1 MNAQPLTHLELTQ
14 FRQFHDLKLQ
24 DLGRINLLVGPNN
37 SGKTSVLEAV
47 ELFCRPLDISTWV
60 DTAWRREIKAA
71 RTPLPEALRW
81 LFPMAV
87 DYPKK
92 HPNQIWI
99 TGTGAFSGR
108 RLLAT
113 CEEFKEIAVQA
124 DSEQESGY
132 VREDADEGSGLAI
145 QLLADFEKPLP
156 GETGETREYQ
166 NRAEFKAYTKRNLT
180 YSSKVEEPFLEVAS
194 ISPFSHRVE
203 SLSTKLFTASI
214 KTERL
219 DQNLREEFVRIL
231 QRLDPDI
238 LDITLVET
246 GRTTNTL
253 LLKHKKTGQTPLS
266 AFGDGIRR
274 ALLIALSIPSVRNGV
289 LLIDELETALHVSA
303 LDNVL
308 KLLRWAADEYN
319 VQVFAT
325 THSLE
330 AVDAVLKAFEQNQS
344 DLVGYRMEKTEGR
357 TALTRYSGPL
367 LHETRYSMGF
377 EIR

>member
-1 MNAQPLTHLELTQ
+1 MNAQALTRLELTQ
-14 FRQFHDLKLQ
+14 FRQFHDVALE

-47 ELFCRPLDISTWV
+47 ELFCRPLDIGTWV

-92 HPNQIWI
+92 NPNQIWI
-99 TGTGAFSGR
+99 SGKGSFAGR

-113 CEEFKEIAVQA
+113 CEEFKEVAGQA
-124 DSEQESGY
+124 DSEPESGR
-132 VREDADEGSGLAI
+132 VREDADEESGLAI
-145 QLLADFEKPLP
+145 QLLADFEKPLS
-156 GETGETREYQ
+156 GETGETRDYQ

-203 SLSTKLFTASI
+203 SLSTKLFTSSI
-214 KTERL
+214 KSERL

-231 QRLDPDI
+231 QKLDPDI

-274 ALLIALSIPSVRNGV
+274 ALLIALSIPSVRDGV

-308 KLLRWAADEYN
+308 KLLKWAADEYN

-330 AVDAVLKAFEQNQS
+330 AVDAVLKALEHDPEALVAYQLNKTQEGTRVKRMPE
-344 DLVGYRMEKTEGR
+344 DLLNRVRLQRG
-357 TALTRYSGPL
+357 LD
-367 LHETRYSMGF
+367 
-377 EIR
+377 IR

>member
-1 MNAQPLTHLELTQ
+1 MNAQPLTRLELTQ
-14 FRQFHDLKLQ
+14 FRQFHDLALQ
-24 DLGRINLLVGPNN
+24 NLGRINLLVGPNN

-47 ELFCRPLDISTWV
+47 ELFWRPLDISTWV

-81 LFPMAV
+81 LFPMAT
-87 DYPKK
+87 DYPKN
-92 HPNQIWI
+92 HPNQIWLC
-99 TGTGAFSGR
+99 GKGGFSGR

-113 CEEFKEIAVQA
+113 CEEFKEVAA
-124 DSEQESGY
+124 QETENPESNPDPGNN
-132 VREDADEGSGLAI
+132 DEESGLAI
-145 QLLADFEKPLP
+145 QVLADFEKPLP
-156 GETGETREYQ
+156 GDTGETREYQ
-166 NRAEFKAYTKRNLT
+166 KRVEFKAYTKRNLS
-180 YSSKVEEPFLEVAS
+180 YSSKVDEPFIEVAS
-194 ISPFSHRVE
+194 ISPFAHRVE
-203 SLSTKLFTASI
+203 SLSAKFFTGAL
-214 KTERL
+214 KNERI
-219 DQNLREEFVRIL
+219 DQNLRQEFVRIL
-231 QRLDPDI
+231 QQLDPDI

-308 KLLRWAADEYN
+308 KLLKWAADEYN

-330 AVDAVLKAFEQNQS
+330 AVDAVLKSFEN
-344 DLVGYRMEKTEGR
+344 DLSSLVAYRLEKR
-357 TALTRYSGPL
+357 TSVLPQRFSGDTL
-367 LHETRYSMGF
+367 KDLRMVLGQEVR
-377 EIR
+377 